1 MRHYSVQ
8 PTDWLF
14 VKGYELLPFVKNM
27 SRNAL
32 QIISKRLSCKC
43 TQKFFDHANQS
54 ATDSLKTIS
63 KIAIPKTKK
72 AADNLIGKKIAIK
85 ISSTKIVAKTS
96 SQSSSKPVESEIEN
110 AGFDKEIPKERYIS
124 LEKT

>member
-8 PTDWLF
+8 HRDWLF
-14 VKGYELLPFVKNM
+14 VKGYEFLTSVKNV
-27 SRNAL
+27 SRNTL
-32 QIISKRLSCKC
+32 KIISKRLSCKC

-72 AADNLIGKKIAIK
+72 AADDLIGKKMLVK
-85 ISSTKIVAKTS
+85 SV
-96 SQSSSKPVESEIEN
+96 V
-110 AGFDKEIPKERYIS
+110 PK
-124 LEKT
+124 